1 MNEIDKQIAE
11 KLAQCG
17 WCAPMRVR
25 MSKEDCEKI
34 KNREPNFYA
43 DIDGPPPHCA
53 SCPGLDMNASQQK
66 EMIMNQQQKS
76 YTVSDI
82 VKLSG
87 ISRNY
92 LYVLKSKALRGEALP
107 EGEAVQSLLKTFQD
121 LGIDWCDIVKG
132 LPGWAR
138 TRRNKT
144 STCQISQTDNSEA
157 VEGNVEPDVLPSEA
171 AELPTNEKE
180 PESLAETILD
190 SGPPPSLEQSVMSLL
205 HGPAEHPKSD
215 LGHLPLD
222 LLVGEIVR
230 RFPRAEIILR

>member
-17 WCAPMRVR
+17 WCAPMHVR

-53 SCPGLDMNASQQK
+53 SCPGLDMQK

-87 ISRNY
+87 VSRNY
-92 LYVLKSKALRGEALP
+92 LYALKSKALRGESLP

-121 LGIDWCDIVKG
+121 LGIDWCDIVKD
-132 LPGWAR
+132 LPGWSKAR
-138 TRRNKT
+138 LNKT
-144 STCQISQTDNSEA
+144 STCQISQTENSET

-171 AELPTNEKE
+171 AELPTPEKE
-180 PESLAETILD
+180 PESLTETVLD
-190 SGPPPSLEQSVMSLL
+190 SDEVPGLEQSVMSLL

-215 LGHLPLD
+215 LGQLPLE

-230 RFPRAEIILR
+230 RFPRAEIVLR